1 MDTTNTTESIEAP
14 QQEQPSV
21 ITLSKENSINIFVQY
36 IEIAQKVGAYELK
49 EADILKRA
57 SDVLIH
63 HAKDPEISENLAIN
77 LLIQGINKAQ
87 KHGGAYTLND
97 AALLHKVIQYIVTA
111 QSAPAPQNEVVTDVA
126 TVSPQSEETSEIT
139 AAAPVLDGVD
149 NAEDSD
155 DDLASLSEPVPLR
168 PKEI

>member
-139 AAAPVLDGVD
+139 TVSESTD

>member
-21 ITLSKENSINIFVQY
+21 ITLTKENSINIFIQY

-63 HAKDPEISENLAIN
+63 HTKDHEISENLAIN

-111 QSAPAPQNEVVTDVA
+111 QSTPAPQNEVVTEV
-126 TVSPQSEETSEIT
+126 PQSEETSEIT
-139 AAAPVLDGVD
+139 SDVLDSTD

>member
-21 ITLSKENSINIFVQY
+21 ITLTKENSINIFIQY

-111 QSAPAPQNEVVTDVA
+111 QSTPAPQNEVVTEV
-126 TVSPQSEETSEIT
+126 PQSEETSEIT
-139 AAAPVLDGVD
+139 SDVLDSTD

>member
-1 MDTTNTTESIEAP
+1 MDTTNITETEAP

-111 QSAPAPQNEVVTDVA
+111 QSAPQNEVVTDIA

-139 AAAPVLDGVD
+139 TAPESTD